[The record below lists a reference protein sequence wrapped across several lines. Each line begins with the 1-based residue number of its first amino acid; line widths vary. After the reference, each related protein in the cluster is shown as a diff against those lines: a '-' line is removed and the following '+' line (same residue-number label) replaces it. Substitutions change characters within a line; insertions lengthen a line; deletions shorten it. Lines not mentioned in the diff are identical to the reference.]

1 MERRGFVK
9 PAASPAQGNPLGT
22 APLGPLIYKFAV
34 PSIIAMLVGSVY
46 NITDQIFIGQVV
58 GMLGNAATNVVFPLV
73 SLSIA
78 MSQLVGVGLA
88 ANFNLSQG
96 AKREEDA
103 KAFVGTGLTLAAVAG
118 ILFTGM
124 VLLFKT
130 PLLLLCGATQA
141 ALPYA
146 REYLSITVW
155 GMPFVI
161 FANAVYPIIR
171 ADRSPKVAMTSSL
184 VGAGLNIFL
193 DWLFMFPLG
202 LGIQGAAIATVISQV
217 VSCLICL
224 AYFPKFKAFPIE
236 RASLRIQ
243 KPFAA
248 RILKLGTASF
258 ANHMVMTL
266 VNVVLNNTLVYYGAL
281 SIYGSDI
288 PLAVAGVVGKV
299 NAIMISFVVGLAHG
313 CQPILSFNMGAKN
326 YSRVKGTFQRALAVG
341 LVFSFGAFA
350 LFQLFPYQILSIF
363 GTGEEL
369 YFQFGEDYLQIYLL
383 MVGLFGI
390 QPLAGNY
397 FTSIGEVK
405 QSLFLSVSR
414 QGFLLL
420 PLLIILPL
428 IWGLDGVLYAGPI
441 ADFLAVVLA
450 GTMMVRSFRKLDRLA
465 AEDIPKEVTP

>member
-1 MERRGFVK
+1 MEEGFSMK
-9 PAASPAQGNPLGT
+9 PVSAPPQGNPLGT

-88 ANFNLSQG
+88 ANFNLSLG
-96 AKREEDA
+96 AKQEEDA
-103 KAFVGTGLTLAAVAG
+103 KAFVGTGLTLVTLVG
-118 ILFTGM
+118 ILFTVA
-124 VLLFKT
+124 VLLFET
-130 PLLLLCGATQA
+130 PILRLCGATDTV
-141 ALPYA
+141 LPYA

-161 FANAVYPIIR
+161 FANGVYPVIR

-202 LGIQGAAIATVISQV
+202 MGIRGAAIATVISQV
-217 VSCLICL
+217 VSFLICL
-224 AYFPKFKAFPIE
+224 AYFPKFKTFPIE
-236 RASLRIQ
+236 RASLGIQ
-243 KPFAA
+243 KTFAT

-350 LFQLFPYQILSIF
+350 LFQLFPHQVLSIF

-450 GTMMVRSFRKLDRLA
+450 GTMVVRSFRKLDRLA
-465 AEDIPKEVTP
+465 AEET

>member
-1 MERRGFVK
+1 MK

-118 ILFTGM
+118 LLFTGM
-124 VLLFKT
+124 VLLFET

-224 AYFPKFKAFPIE
+224 TYFPKFKAFPIE

-243 KPFAA
+243 KAFAA

-350 LFQLFPYQILSIF
+350 LFQLFPHQILSIF

-450 GTMMVRSFRKLDRLA
+450 GTMLVRSFRKLDRLA

>member
-1 MERRGFVK
+1 MK
-9 PAASPAQGNPLGT
+9 PASAPIQGNPLGT

-73 SLSIA
+73 GLSIA

-88 ANFNLSQG
+88 ANFNLSLG
-96 AKREEDA
+96 ARREEDA
-103 KAFVGTGLTLAAVAG
+103 KAFVGTGLTLVTLVG
-118 ILFTGM
+118 ILFTVV
-124 VLLFKT
+124 VLLFET
-130 PLLLLCGATQA
+130 PILRLCGATDTV
-141 ALPYA
+141 LPYA

-161 FANAVYPIIR
+161 FANGVYPVIR

-217 VSCLICL
+217 VSFLICL
-224 AYFPKFKAFPIE
+224 AYFPKFKAFPVE
-236 RASLRIQ
+236 KASLTIQ

-248 RILKLGTASF
+248 RIFKLGTASF
-258 ANHMVMTL
+258 SNHMVMTL
-266 VNVVLNNTLVYYGAL
+266 VNVVLNNTLVHYGAL
-281 SIYGSDI
+281 SVYGSDI

-299 NAIMISFVVGLAHG
+299 NAIMVSFVVGLAHG

-326 YSRVKGTFQRALAVG
+326 YHRVKATFKMASAVA
-341 LVFSFGAFA
+341 LVFSFTAFA
-350 LFQLFPYQILSIF
+350 LFQLFPHEILSIF
-363 GTGEEL
+363 GSGDAL
-369 YFQFGEDYLQIYLL
+369 YYQFGEDYLRVYLF
-383 MVGLFGI
+383 MVCLFGI
-390 QPLAGNY
+390 QPLAVNY
-397 FTSIGEVK
+397 FTSIGDMK
-405 QSLFLSVSR
+405 QGTFLSISR

-420 PLLIILPL
+420 PLLILMPL
-428 IWGLDGVLYAGPI
+428 VWGLEGVLYAGPI
-441 ADFLAVVLA
+441 ADGLAVVLSLV
-450 GTMMVRSFRKLDRLA
+450 MMARSFRKLDRLA
-465 AEDIPKEVTP
+465 AEESPKEVIP

>member
-1 MERRGFVK
+1 MK

-46 NITDQIFIGQVV
+46 NITDQIFIGQMV

-78 MSQLVGVGLA
+78 LSQLMGVGMA
-88 ANFNLSQG
+88 ASFNLSLG
-96 AKREEDA
+96 ARREEDA
-103 KAFVGTGLTLAAVAG
+103 KAFVGTGLTLVTLVG
-118 ILFTGM
+118 ILFTVV
-124 VLLFKT
+124 VLLFET
-130 PLLLLCGATQA
+130 PILLLCGATEA

-146 REYLSITVW
+146 REYLSFTVW

-161 FANAVYPIIR
+161 FANGVYPIIR
-171 ADRSPKVAMTSSL
+171 ADRSPKVTMGSSL

-224 AYFPKFKAFPIE
+224 TYFPKFKAFPIE

-258 ANHMVMTL
+258 SNHMVMTL

-281 SIYGSDI
+281 SVYGSDI

-299 NAIMISFVVGLAHG
+299 NAIMVSFAVGLAHG

-326 YSRVKGTFQRALAVG
+326 YRRVKGTFLRAVG
-341 LVFSFGAFA
+341 VALVFSFTAFA
-350 LFQLFPYQILSIF
+350 LFQRFPHEILSIF
-363 GTGEEL
+363 GSGDVL
-369 YFQFGEDYLQIYLL
+369 YYQFGEDYLRIYLF
-383 MVGLFGI
+383 MVCLFGI
-390 QPLAGNY
+390 QPLAMNY
-397 FTSIGEVK
+397 FTSIGDMK
-405 QSLFLSVSR
+405 QGTFLSISR

-428 IWGLDGVLYAGPI
+428 FFGLDGVLYAGPI

-450 GTMMVRSFRKLDRLA
+450 LSMVARSFRKLDRLA
-465 AEDIPKEVTP
+465 AEEIPKEVIP

>member
-1 MERRGFVK
+1 MK
-9 PAASPAQGNPLGT
+9 PVSAPPQGNPLGT

-88 ANFNLSQG
+88 ANFNLSLG
-96 AKREEDA
+96 AKQEEDA
-103 KAFVGTGLTLAAVAG
+103 KAFVGTGLTLVTLVG
-118 ILFTGM
+118 ILFTVA
-124 VLLFKT
+124 VLLFET
-130 PLLLLCGATQA
+130 PILRLCGATDTV
-141 ALPYA
+141 LPYA

-161 FANAVYPIIR
+161 FANGVYPVIR

-202 LGIQGAAIATVISQV
+202 MGIRGAAIATVISQV
-217 VSCLICL
+217 VSFLICL
-224 AYFPKFKAFPIE
+224 AYFPKFKTFPIE
-236 RASLRIQ
+236 RASLGIQ
-243 KPFAA
+243 KTFAT

-350 LFQLFPYQILSIF
+350 LFQLFPHQVLSIF

-450 GTMMVRSFRKLDRLA
+450 GTMVVRSFRKLDRLA
-465 AEDIPKEVTP
+465 AEET